1 MLPLMAEEIDEQE
14 HGGRKQ
20 EEAIELVSA
29 LMFIERSGEE
39 RLFRLSLIERV
50 EDIDIA
56 HFGHSGGRWFVRRSE
71 EHTSELQS
79 LIRISYAVFCLKKK
93 NDDIERKQECAHVKY
108 ATMLYSPILH
118 KLNR

>member
-56 HFGHSGGRWFVRRSE
+56 HFGHSGGRWFVRIDGRVLPVVHGLENAGAAPLPPCLCGVGHVSYRSE
-71 EHTSELQS
+71 ERRGGKEWGSRGRS
-79 LIRISYAVFCLKKK
+79 
-93 NDDIERKQECAHVKY
+93 
-108 ATMLYSPILH
+108 
-118 KLNR
+118 

>member
-1 MLPLMAEEIDEQE
+1 MLPLMGEGIDEQE

-56 HFGHSGGRWFVRRSE
+56 HFGHYGGRWFVRIDGRVLPVVHGLENAGSGPVP
-71 EHTSELQS
+71 TL
-79 LIRISYAVFCLKKK
+79 LCGMGTVNYAIQGGASSIAFKF
-93 NDDIERKQECAHVKY
+93 R
-108 ATMLYSPILH
+108 
-118 KLNR
+118 